1 LVGKRSRRR
10 KEVDFQSIF
19 LLPIN
24 HRKAYALISEGFD
37 NVQLFHPVFMRTN
50 IILLGILSFTL
61 AATAAE
67 TNSPDLS
74 GFMPLQAPQPSGLVL
89 RRGDRLAICGDS
101 ITEQKMY
108 SRIMEDY
115 LTMCVPELNITVRQY
130 GWSGERAPGFL
141 ARMTNDCLRFEPTI
155 ATTCYG
161 MNDHEYGAYSDR
173 IGETYRTNSDL
184 ILRTFKNWGVRVI
197 LGSAGCVG
205 KIPSWRK
212 AGDYTVDQL
221 NENLG
226 TLRNIDVELATSRQV
241 GFADVF
247 WDMMNARSFAAQK
260 YGTNYNVS
268 GADGVHPGWAGHTV
282 MAYAFLKAM
291 GLDGNLGTFTV
302 DLKKETMKASPGHEI
317 VSAKMGEYQIKSSR
331 YPFCPCEPEASATK
345 NYPVCGKSDI
355 THDNNIESGMT
366 LVPFNQDLNRLTLV
380 ATGGTAPQYR
390 VTWGTESKLFS
401 AEQLARGINL
411 SAEFPVNPFSEA
423 FAKVDAAVAAKQEF
437 ETKEMKTDF
446 RPKGVQNPSIDD
458 VIDQTEKVVKG
469 DEKTHDKLAA
479 AVRDA
484 FVPVK
489 HVIKILAE

>member
-1 LVGKRSRRR
+1 MGTK
-10 KEVDFQSIF
+10 
-19 LLPIN
+19 
-24 HRKAYALISEGFD
+24 
-37 NVQLFHPVFMRTN
+37 
-50 IILLGILSFTL
+50 IILLGLLCFTL
-61 AATAAE
+61 TAAADE
-67 TNSPDLS
+67 TNSLQFS
-74 GFMPLQAPQPSGLVL
+74 GFMPVQGPQPSHLLL

-161 MNDHEYGAYSDR
+161 MNDHEYGPYSERVGD
-173 IGETYRTNSDL
+173 TYRTSSDA
-184 ILRTFKNWGVRVI
+184 IIRTFKNWGVRLI

-205 KIPSWRK
+205 KVPPWQKDRS
-212 AGDYTVDQL
+212 YTVEEL

-226 TLRNIDVELATSRQV
+226 TLRNIDVALATSEHV

-247 WDMMNARSFAAQK
+247 WDMMSARSLALQK

-268 GADGVHPGWAGHTV
+268 GPDGVHPGWAGHAV

-291 GLDGNLGTFTV
+291 GLDGDLGTFTV
-302 DLKKETMKASPGHEI
+302 DLKKEQMKTSPGHEL
-317 VSAKMGEYQIKSSR
+317 VSSQYGEYEIKSSR
-331 YPFCPCEPEASATK
+331 YPFCPCEPEGSAATK
-345 NYPVCGKSDI
+345 YPVCGKTDI
-355 THDNNIESGMT
+355 SRDDNIESGMT
-366 LVPFNQDLNRLTLV
+366 LIPFNQDLNRLTLI
-380 ATGGTAPQYR
+380 AKNATAPRYR
-390 VTWGTESKLFS
+390 VTWGAESKLFS
-401 AEQLARGINL
+401 AEQLEQGINL
-411 SAEFPVNPFSEA
+411 SVEFPSNPFTEA

-446 RPKGVQNPSIDD
+446 RPKNVQQPTIDD
-458 VIDQTEKVVKG
+458 VITQTEKVVKE
-469 DEKTHDKLAA
+469 DEQTHDKLAA

-484 FVPVK
+484 FVPVSHK
-489 HVIKILAE
+489 IKILAE